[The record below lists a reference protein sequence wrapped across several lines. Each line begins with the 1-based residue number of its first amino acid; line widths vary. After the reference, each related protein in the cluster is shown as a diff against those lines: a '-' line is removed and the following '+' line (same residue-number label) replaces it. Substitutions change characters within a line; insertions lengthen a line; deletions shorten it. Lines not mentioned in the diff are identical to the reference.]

1 MYACEF
7 LTWKINLKI
16 APERNST
23 GHSGN
28 SRSGRGKNKQPSFLL
43 YFCHLLPLLPVRYL
57 LTDVY
62 SLTEWTRVLFR
73 GYMILWLMQE
83 LHAKTLTQFLTIVPM
98 CWTRKFRFPFTSH
111 WSQKNSLGNFTF
123 SVLRLLQTVID
134 WLLNPNWKYSLYC
147 MYI

>member
-7 LTWKINLKI
+7 LTWKIYLKI

-28 SRSGRGKNKQPSFLL
+28 SRSGTVEVKINNQVFLL

-98 CWTRKFRFPFTSH
+98 CWTRKFRYIPFHITLKSEKFSWKFHFLCLAITSDSY
-111 WSQKNSLGNFTF
+111 WLAAGSQLK
-123 SVLRLLQTVID
+123 I
-134 WLLNPNWKYSLYC
+134 
-147 MYI
+147 